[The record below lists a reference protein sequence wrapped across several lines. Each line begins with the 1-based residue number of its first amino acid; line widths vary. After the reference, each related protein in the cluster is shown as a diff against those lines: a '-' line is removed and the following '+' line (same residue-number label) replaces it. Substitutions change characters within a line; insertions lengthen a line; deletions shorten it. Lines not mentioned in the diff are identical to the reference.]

1 MIHALNSAG
10 LCLFGYICLDYKAI
24 PEFLEAV
31 DGHSWSVDDF
41 QKVGFRIS
49 VLRHLFNVKAGIN
62 FRDIKFPDR
71 VLGNP
76 PLETGPVKG
85 TKIDLNLMV
94 EEYLEEL
101 GFDQKTT
108 SPGTKLLEELNIADF
123 S

>member
-1 MIHALNSAG
+1 M
-10 LCLFGYICLDYKAI
+10 
-24 PEFLEAV
+24 
-31 DGHSWSVDDF
+31 DGHPWNVEEF

-49 VLRHLFNVKAGIN
+49 VLRHLFNLKAGIN

-76 PLETGPVKG
+76 PLETGPIKG

-94 EEYLEEL
+94 DEYLGEL

-108 SPGTKLLEELNIADF
+108 SPSEKLLEELNIAEF